1 MWYVGHRRALRPA
14 RLARVEGGAEGV
26 RAVRPFLLSHLR
38 VRYSRHP
45 EEAIMYESWKWL
57 VCAMLLGIATGTTIA
72 TVFGGGL
79 GAISTTKGAVRGSR
93 R

>member
-1 MWYVGHRRALRPA
+1 
-14 RLARVEGGAEGV
+14 
-26 RAVRPFLLSHLR
+26 
-38 VRYSRHP
+38 
-45 EEAIMYESWKWL
+45 MYESWKWL